1 VVTGTD
7 PTAPV
12 LLAANTVPSFYRGAG
27 RIGVLRRD
35 PSLPV
40 TDPEDWIASTARR
53 TGMGDRGLTTLPDGT
68 LLHDRIAQDPAAWL
82 GPGLERS
89 RLLIKLLDAG
99 SRLPLHIHPDRTFAG
114 KNLGSP
120 DGKTEAWIVLHAEPD
135 AFVHLGFSH
144 DISADE
150 LQDLVIRQDLGA
162 LLARTN
168 RVPVRAGDVLLCP
181 AGVPHA
187 IGAGV
192 LVIEL
197 QEATDFSIMLE
208 WDGYPLDPADAF
220 LGLEPATAQ
229 AATDRAGY
237 GTGRLLEL
245 LGQRVQPLATAPA
258 GTQPLLPPAA
268 AGFFGA
274 DQVRPASEGT
284 TLDAGFSVLI
294 VLEGDGFLSGTGP
307 HPAPVRAGQTWLI
320 PFAAGPTLLTGDVTA
335 IRCYPA

>member
-1 VVTGTD
+1 
-7 PTAPV
+7 
-12 LLAANTVPSFYRGAG
+12 
-27 RIGVLRRD
+27 
-35 PSLPV
+35 
-40 TDPEDWIASTARR
+40 
-53 TGMGDRGLTTLPDGT
+53 
-68 LLHDRIAQDPAAWL
+68 
-82 GPGLERS
+82 
-89 RLLIKLLDAG
+89 
-99 SRLPLHIHPDRTFAG
+99 
-114 KNLGSP
+114 
-120 DGKTEAWIVLHAEPD
+120 
-135 AFVHLGFSH
+135 
-144 DISADE
+144 
-150 LQDLVIRQDLGA
+150 